1 MLIIHCDIY
10 HTRIYFKNKWDTED
24 DFFPDAPKRN
34 WKLFP
39 KEHIPG
45 EYSVNDNSDDDDD
58 DKNEVYDY
66 ADNNDGDSLHLLRI
80 CCVVGTQFAYITWS
94 SQHSRE
100 AEI

>member
-1 MLIIHCDIY
+1 MRY
-10 HTRIYFKNKWDTED
+10 RGW
-24 DFFPDAPKRN
+24 FFPDAPKRN

-45 EYSVNDNSDDDDD
+45 EYSVNDNSDDDDVDDD

-66 ADNNDGDSLHLLRI
+66 VDNNDGDSLPLLRI

-94 SQHSRE
+94 SQHSHERE
-100 AEI
+100 I